1 MENPFSL
8 KVGQVFTG
16 FGVGCGIG
24 IGVGRPIYLGAIPML
39 QQVMSATRGAT
50 DAFSGVGRH
59 VNGSLRRLG
68 VKNIE
73 AGVGCGV
80 GFGHGFGADESSAM
94 LNHEN
99 WFAILCGFI
108 NDALRDIDCSL
119 IEMKMLRRIHA
130 EQQKKWVHLK
140 KLVVASNPEQA
151 VVKMMVNLGMI
162 PDMSNI
168 KSIIP
173 GPIQSSMGMLGQTP
187 DVQLS
192 AGNVLQLASKIAGST
207 SQSSSSKDD
216 GRGTAEYSGQ
226 SFLPSTSE
234 IPLGGHT
241 EKVIHSFLQ
250 NPILKGEDAVELD
263 ELAGKAR
270 SENHMLQLLLKHQR
284 VIEELIEENEKLRQ
298 VLVEDLSIPASKLHT
313 SSEDRIKSDTPCSDC
328 LECRRRQRRT
338 QRRAT

>member
-24 IGVGRPIYLGAIPML
+24 IGVGRPIHLGAIPML

-68 VKNIE
+68 VKNLQ

-80 GFGHGFGADESSAM
+80 GFGHGFGADVEEDTCRAAEEMDSLEETCSS
-94 LNHEN
+94 LQSRG
-99 WFAILCGFI
+99 I
-108 NDALRDIDCSL
+108 ALKSRALHHIQSCV
-119 IEMKMLRRIHA
+119 
-130 EQQKKWVHLK
+130 Q
-140 KLVVASNPEQA
+140 QA
-151 VVKMMVNLGMI
+151 VVKMMVKLGMM

-173 GPIQSSMGMLGQTP
+173 GPIQSSMGILGQTP
-187 DVQLS
+187 GDQLS
-192 AGNVLQLASKIAGST
+192 AGNVLQLSSKIAGST
-207 SQSSSSKDD
+207 LHSSSSRND

-234 IPLGGHT
+234 IPLGSHT

-250 NPILKGEDAVELD
+250 NPIMKGEEAVELG

-270 SENHMLQLLLKHQR
+270 SENNMLQLLLKHQR

>member
-80 GFGHGFGADESSAM
+80 GFGHGFGAGIALKPHVLHRIQSCIGQAM
-94 LNHEN
+94 
-99 WFAILCGFI
+99 
-108 NDALRDIDCSL
+108 
-119 IEMKMLRRIHA
+119 
-130 EQQKKWVHLK
+130 
-140 KLVVASNPEQA
+140 
-151 VVKMMVNLGMI
+151 VKMMVNLGMM

-168 KSIIP
+168 KSIVP
-173 GPIQSSMGMLGQTP
+173 GSIQSSMGMLGQTP

-192 AGNVLQLASKIAGST
+192 TGNVMQLASKIAGST
-207 SQSSSSKDD
+207 LQSSRND

-226 SFLPSTSE
+226 SFLPSTTE
-234 IPLGGHT
+234 KPLSSHT

-263 ELAGKAR
+263 ELAGNAR
-270 SENHMLQLLLKHQR
+270 SENNMLQLLLKHQR
-284 VIEELIEENEKLRQ
+284 VIEELIEENEKLRK
-298 VLVEDLSIPASKLHT
+298 VLVEDLSIPASKLHA
-313 SSEDRIKSDTPCSDC
+313 SSEDRIKSNTLCSDC
-328 LECRRRQRRT
+328 LECRRRQRRR
-338 QRRAT
+338 QRRAP